1 MYKQYAHRIGQGGEA
16 MVTIRIITKDGKV
29 YTDPKDVH
37 IPRNEKYAMLYRIV
51 DSHKPVGKKGENA

>member
-37 IPRNEKYAMLYRIV
+37 IPRNEKYAIRYVPIQG
-51 DSHKPVGKKGENA
+51 HQENF